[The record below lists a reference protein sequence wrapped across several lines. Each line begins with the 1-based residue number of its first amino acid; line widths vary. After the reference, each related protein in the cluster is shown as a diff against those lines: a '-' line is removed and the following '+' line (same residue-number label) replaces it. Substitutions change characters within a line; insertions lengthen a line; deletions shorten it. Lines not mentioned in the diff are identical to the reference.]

1 MKRELTQ
8 APMKIVRRAD
18 IPAITQVEVDGVL
31 HRLGIHQ
38 DFRRHPVLE
47 EFLPDSARL
56 SLAWVHLE
64 AGEELAVHAH
74 PTASLI
80 IVTTG
85 LGRCLGDLDS
95 DFAEG
100 DVIVVPAGARHGF
113 VGMGPCG
120 YWALSVQLEGHGLY
134 ESLDEARVR
143 FEPPSVT
150 TPGLDRLL
158 ALNARLMA
166 EYVRNPLFA
175 FIEGEHVDDRA
186 KRARLLDAIQV
197 WSNFYQKMVL
207 LRCGLADNPE
217 FVPLAED
224 HLAEEFQHNKR
235 LAGDRGAELA
245 RLWDPVLEAGS
256 AWFTW
261 KMLTLDDAA
270 KTALIH
276 LVLEG
281 GSKVFHTRAHPVMA
295 RFGETEHFGIHDEA
309 DEDHFTMGLKA
320 VEGLTEHQYTHLQ
333 VVVTEGWDML
343 NLICARMADLAL
355 QGN

>member
-1 MKRELTQ
+1 MKHELQQTAIQ
-8 APMKIVRRAD
+8 IVRRAD
-18 IPAITQVEVDGVL
+18 IPAISQIEVDGHV

-38 DFRRHPVLE
+38 DFRRHPVLQE
-47 EFLPDSARL
+47 WLPEHARL

-64 AGEELAVHAH
+64 AGEALAVHAH
-74 PTASLI
+74 PTVSVI
-80 IVTTG
+80 IVTSG
-85 LGRCLGDLDS
+85 HGHCLGDLDA

-113 VGMGPCG
+113 LGVGPHG
-120 YWALSVQLEGHGLY
+120 YWALSAQLEGDGLY
-134 ESLDEARVR
+134 ENLTEARVR
-143 FEPPSVT
+143 FESSSVKP
-150 TPGLDRLL
+150 PGLDRLL

-166 EYVRNPLFA
+166 EYVHNPLFTL
-175 FIEGEHVDDRA
+175 IEGDQVKDKA
-186 KRARLLDAIQV
+186 KRGRLLDAIQV

-207 LRCGLADNPE
+207 LRSGLADNPA
-217 FVPLAED
+217 FSPLAED

-235 LAGDRGAELA
+235 LANDRGTELT

-261 KMLTLDDAA
+261 KMLTLDDTA

-281 GSKVFHTRAHPVMA
+281 GSKVFHIRAHPVMA
-295 RFGETEHFGIHDEA
+295 RFGETDHFSVHDEA

-320 VEGLTEHQYTHLQ
+320 IEGLTEPQYAHLQ
-333 VVVTEGWDML
+333 AVVTEGWDML
-343 NLICARMADLAL
+343 NLICARMAELAL
-355 QGN
+355 QGD